1 MRKYYG
7 EVANS
12 ENWEI
17 RHRIIEV
24 KANNVR
30 EAYKLI
36 SEKKKPDED
45 IYQISRDFN
54 DCKLVQPVY
63 DYFNGFS
70 LRIDKLY

>member
-36 SEKKKPDED
+36 SEKKEPDED

-54 DCKLVQPVY
+54 DCKSAQPVY

-70 LRIDKLY
+70 LRVDKLY